1 LTLAKNIIVLLA
13 GFARSGYVETLR
25 LGSRGPSVKL
35 VQSLLV
41 RIGYDPG
48 PVDGIFGQ
56 QTREAVREFQLDN
69 GLEPDGV
76 VGPATWGRFERF
88 LIGYDTYTIRP
99 GDTFYNIARRYYTSV
114 NAIMTANPGV
124 DPANLRVG
132 QIITVPYGI
141 DVVFTD
147 IDYTY
152 EIMDR
157 DIRGLKARYPFIE
170 VGIAGKSVLGK
181 NLYYIKLGNGPS
193 EVFYNAAHHSLEWI
207 TAPLLM
213 KFVENFARGYAR
225 GTNIQ
230 GYNIRELW
238 NRGSI
243 YIMPMVNPDGVD
255 LVLEGLKRDNP
266 YYSQLLSW
274 NNTGLPFS
282 QVWNANIRGVD
293 LNRNYPASWEEAKA
307 QEPSLGVYGPG
318 PTRYGGPSPLSEPE
332 TQTVV
337 NFTRQHNFK
346 LVIAYHTQG
355 RVIYWLYK
363 GIRPP
368 RAYEIA
374 NIFSDITGYAVS
386 DVPYEAAYAGYKDWF
401 VEQYRRPGYTF
412 EVGIG
417 RNPISISQF
426 DTIYRE
432 NEEVLLLAPIV

>member
-1 LTLAKNIIVLLA
+1 M
-13 GFARSGYVETLR
+13 ETLR
-25 LGSRGPSVKL
+25 LGSRGPNVKL
-35 VQSLLV
+35 IQSLLA

-48 PVDGIFGQ
+48 VIDGFFGQ
-56 QTREAVREFQLDN
+56 QTLEAVREFQLDN
-69 GLEPDGV
+69 GLEPDGI
-76 VGPATWGRFERF
+76 VGPSSWGRFEKF
-88 LIGYDTYTIRP
+88 LRGYDTYTVRQ
-99 GDTFYNIARRYYTSV
+99 GDTFYNISRRYYTTLNS
-114 NAIMTANPGV
+114 ILTANPGI
-124 DPANLRVG
+124 DPRRLMVG
-132 QIITVPYGI
+132 QTITVPYGI

-152 EIMDR
+152 EIMER
-157 DIRGLKARYPFIE
+157 DIKGLKVRYPFIE

-181 NLYYIKLGNGPS
+181 NLYYIKLGNGPV
-193 EVFYNAAHHSLEWI
+193 EVFYNGAHHALEWLGV
-207 TAPLLM
+207 PLLM
-213 KFVENFARGYAR
+213 KFIENFSRGYS
-225 GTNIQ
+225 NNSQIQ
-230 GYNIRELW
+230 GYNIRDIW
-238 NRGSI
+238 SRSSI

-255 LVLEGLKRDNP
+255 LVLSGLNRGNP
-266 YYSQLLSW
+266 YYNQLLVW
-274 NNTGLPFS
+274 NDTGLPFS

-307 QEPSLGVYGPG
+307 QEPSLGVDGPG
-318 PTRYGGPSPLSEPE
+318 PTRYGGPRPLSEPE

-363 GIRPP
+363 GIQPP
-368 RAYEIA
+368 RALEIA
-374 NIFSDITGYAVS
+374 RLFSQISGYAVS

-401 VEQYRRPGYTF
+401 VEQYRRPGYTI

-432 NEEVLLLAPIV
+432 NEGIMLLAPIV

>member
-1 LTLAKNIIVLLA
+1 MVLFTSFAGGVFMEVLT
-13 GFARSGYVETLR
+13 
-25 LGSRGPSVKL
+25 LGSRGAAVKL
-35 VQSLLV
+35 IQSLLI
-41 RIGYDPG
+41 RIGYNPG
-48 PVDGIFGQ
+48 PVDGIFGPV
-56 QTREAVREFQLDN
+56 TREAVREFQLDN

-76 VGPATWGRFERF
+76 VGPAAWSRFERF
-88 LIGYDTYTIRP
+88 LRGYDTYTIRP
-99 GDTFYNIARRYYTSV
+99 GDTFYNISGRYYTTL
-114 NAIMTANPGV
+114 NAVMTANPGV
-124 DPANLRVG
+124 DPGNLRVG
-132 QIITVPYGI
+132 QVINVPYGI

-157 DIRGLKARYPFIE
+157 DIRGLKVRYPFIE
-170 VGIAGKSVLGK
+170 VGIAGRSVLGK

-193 EVFYNAAHHSLEWI
+193 EVFYNGAHHALEWI

-213 KFVENFARGYAR
+213 KFIENYARGYAR
-225 GTNIQ
+225 NSSIQ
-230 GYNIRELW
+230 GYNIRDLW

-243 YIMPMVNPDGVD
+243 YIMPMVNPDGVN

-266 YYSQLLSW
+266 YYGRLLAW
-274 NNTGLPFS
+274 NDTGLPFS

-307 QEPSLGVYGPG
+307 QEPSLGVDGPG
-318 PTRYGGPSPLSEPE
+318 PTRYGGLSPLSEPE
-332 TQTVV
+332 TQAVV

-368 RAYEIA
+368 RALEIA
-374 NIFSDITGYAVS
+374 NIFSEITGYAVS
-386 DVPYEAAYAGYKDWF
+386 GVPYEAAYAGYKDWF

-417 RNPISISQF
+417 RNPIPISQF

>member
-1 LTLAKNIIVLLA
+1 M
-13 GFARSGYVETLR
+13 ETLR

>member
-1 LTLAKNIIVLLA
+1 M
-13 GFARSGYVETLR
+13 ETLR
-25 LGSRGPSVKL
+25 LGSRGPNVKL
-35 VQSLLV
+35 IQSLLV

-48 PVDGIFGQ
+48 VIDGIFGQ

-76 VGPATWGRFERF
+76 IGPATWSRFERF
-88 LIGYDTYTIRP
+88 LRGYDIYTIRT
-99 GDTFYNIARRYYTSV
+99 GDTFYNISRRYYTTL
-114 NAIMTANPGV
+114 NAVLTANPGV
-124 DPANLRVG
+124 DPERLRVG
-132 QIITVPYGI
+132 QTVTVPYGI

-152 EIMDR
+152 EIMER

-181 NLYYIKLGNGPS
+181 NLYYIKLGTGPA
-193 EVFYNAAHHSLEWI
+193 EVFYNGSHHALEWI
-207 TAPLLM
+207 TTPLLM
-213 KFVENFARGYAR
+213 KFIENFSRGYSNNSR
-225 GTNIQ
+225 IQ
-230 GYNIRELW
+230 GYNIRDIW
-238 NRGSI
+238 SRSSI

-255 LVLEGLKRDNP
+255 LVLSGLNRDNP
-266 YYSQLLSW
+266 YYNQLIAW
-274 NNTGLPFS
+274 NDTGLPFS

-293 LNRNYPASWEEAKA
+293 LNRNYPASWEEAKE

-318 PTRYGGPSPLSEPE
+318 PTRYGGQSPLSEPE

-368 RAYEIA
+368 RALEIA
-374 NIFSDITGYAVS
+374 RIFSQISGYAVS

-401 VEQYRRPGYTF
+401 VEQYRKPGYTI
-412 EVGIG
+412 EAGIG
-417 RNPISISQF
+417 RNPISILQF

-432 NEEVLLLAPIV
+432 NEEIMLLAPIV